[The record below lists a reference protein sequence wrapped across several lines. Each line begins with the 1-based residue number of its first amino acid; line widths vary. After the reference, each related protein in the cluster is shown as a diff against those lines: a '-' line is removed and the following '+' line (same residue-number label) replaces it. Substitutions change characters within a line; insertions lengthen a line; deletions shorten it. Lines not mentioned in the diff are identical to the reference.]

1 MPWRAE
7 WARVV
12 AAPCAAHFGCARAVL
27 AANESV
33 AVDAALWD
41 ERPCRELLVRSWERR
56 GLEAHL
62 DARSLRLRVLVRARV
77 REAVRP
83 AEPAEAASPDGWLLV
98 EPEYAELDVD
108 RADLVETSLLAHV
121 AVSPAELSP
130 PINARALSRNRR
142 LRAADLATP
151 LAWDWAAL
159 ASNPGVAPERL
170 LAMRGPGAGAAFF
183 SALSAHPAL
192 SMRVVRAAPDAPWCW
207 YTLSAL
213 RITPADHAGLP
224 LMPGALALNRAFTD
238 HDLAELGLERPRV
251 CARHGYACA
260 PSRGACGFLG
270 APVNWH
276 VYVRLADDPARA
288 LQESLDAGEDV
299 GAMCLAAAGN
309 ARASIAL
316 VAWCLA
322 KIRLAGG
329 SRWACLTAAG
339 NDLRADREAAR
350 AARAARRAQYPW
362 IVKLCLRRALP
373 TSVARAVHA
382 LTLEPAARVVRV
394 AADRA
399 LVAFSCAVREP
410 RLWLPRA
417 DPLCASLVG
426 AK

>member
-27 AANESV
+27 AANENV
-33 AVDAALWD
+33 AVDAAMWG

-62 DARSLRLRVLVRARV
+62 DARSLRLRVLVRARL
-77 REAVRP
+77 REP
-83 AEPAEAASPDGWLLV
+83 AEPDGWILV
-98 EPEYAELDVD
+98 EPEYAELEVD

-121 AVSPAELSP
+121 AVCPAELSP

-142 LRAADLATP
+142 LHAADLAAP
-151 LAWDWAAL
+151 LAWDWVAL
-159 ASNPGVAPERL
+159 ASNPGLAPERL
-170 LAMRGPGAGAAFF
+170 LSMRGPGADAAFF
-183 SALSAHPAL
+183 AALSAHPAL
-192 SMRVVRAAPDAPWCW
+192 TMRLVRAAPHAPWCW

-213 RITPADHAGLP
+213 RVTPADRAGLP
-224 LMPGALALNRAFTD
+224 LMPGAVTLNSAFTD
-238 HDLAELGLERPRV
+238 DDLAELGLERPRV

-288 LQESLDAGEDV
+288 LQEALDANEDV

-339 NDLRADREAAR
+339 NDLRADREKAR

-362 IVKLCLRRALP
+362 IVRLCLRRALP
-373 TSVARAVHA
+373 ISVARAVHA
-382 LTLEPAARVVRV
+382 CTLEPAARVARV

-399 LVAFSCAVREP
+399 LVAFACAVRESS
-410 RLWLPRA
+410 LWLPRA
-417 DPLCASLVG
+417 DPLCAALG